1 MRAFKSTQGY
11 HTMFHNLLMASR
23 FCPHIVHFSARKIQ
37 QPFQQFLIQL
47 VPNAVHDLM
56 RLTATRTL
64 SNVSKCHRLLGA
76 KRSADKTM
84 FDEHWALNSGSVFSR
99 NSSNSFIIVRM
110 LLELTSAKLSSRAL
124 RLMDTS
130 GSWIQQINATIQQL
144 CPYII
149 YTDIISLKFIPL
161 KFSLILSSISMITA
175 PLRIISLIMT
185 FLIFVQKFILS
196 SQKPKWQLHSTSAAQ
211 SIKISYDNFSRTAQ
225 LIWNTKK
232 LHVSLKINK
241 SIMKVPA

>member
-1 MRAFKSTQGY
+1 MHPDNIKSYIHLNIHAFKPTRVY
-11 HTMFHNLLMASR
+11 CKIYHNLLMASG
-23 FCPHIVHFSARKIQ
+23 FCSHAVHFSARKIK

-47 VPNAVHDLM
+47 VPKAVHDLM

-130 GSWIQQINATIQQL
+130 GSCIQQINATIQQL
-144 CPYII
+144 CPYIV
-149 YTDIISLKFIPL
+149 YTDIFSLKLIL
-161 KFSLILSSISMITA
+161 LQFSLILSSISMITA
-175 PLRIISLIMT
+175 PL
-185 FLIFVQKFILS
+185 
-196 SQKPKWQLHSTSAAQ
+196 
-211 SIKISYDNFSRTAQ
+211 
-225 LIWNTKK
+225 
-232 LHVSLKINK
+232 
-241 SIMKVPA
+241 

>member
-1 MRAFKSTQGY
+1 MCVFQPTQGY
-11 HTMFHNLLMASR
+11 HKIFHNLLMASR
-23 FCPHIVHFSARKIQ
+23 FCSYIVHFSVHKIK

-47 VPNAVHDLM
+47 VPKAVRDLM

-110 LLELTSAKLSSRAL
+110 LLELTSAKLSSRAR

-130 GSWIQQINATIQQL
+130 GSCIQQINATIQQL

-149 YTDIISLKFIPL
+149 YTDIFSVKAYHFEVFPHSQFNFYDHSLPSQWHFSFLCRNSIFPLRNQSEIKNSIQLLQPNLSRFPMMISLE
-161 KFSLILSSISMITA
+161 
-175 PLRIISLIMT
+175 
-185 FLIFVQKFILS
+185 
-196 SQKPKWQLHSTSAAQ
+196 LH
-211 SIKISYDNFSRTAQ
+211 N
-225 LIWNTKK
+225 
-232 LHVSLKINK
+232 
-241 SIMKVPA
+241 